1 MQFDR
6 YGRTYQLR
14 LRTAEDLRSALDLD
28 DSLWIATSAPV
39 SCLRCDADFLRLID
53 TDKNNRIRT
62 DEVRTAIQWLLE
74 RLSDRSGL
82 AAETDELPL
91 SALDVS
97 GPAGERLLNTARY
110 ILSALGADDAETI
123 NLKQIGGFEKG
134 LDDRTINGDGVIPPA
149 ATDDEEVRQF
159 IVDVMECFGSQ
170 EDLTGEMGITEEN
183 LERFRHEAKAYLNW
197 LAQADI
203 PEGEGSTEI
212 MPLGEEMPGAYQAF
226 DAIREK
232 VDSFFALCKLVR
244 FNPQA
249 TERIGVSAY
258 QIEQAELGQAGAA
271 EAVLARAPLTEPNDE
286 GLLPLRGPVNPYY
299 AEALHELKEAV
310 VERLVGEG
318 VEQLSEAQW
327 NSIKATFDPYRNWLA
342 GKRGPD
348 VEKPGREKLRRYLEG
363 HYADAVWALLAA
375 DREVAAKLADARELK
390 KLLLYHQHL
399 LRLAN
404 NFVSFPDLYDP
415 ARRAMFEM
423 GSLVIDG
430 RWFNLAVKVEN
441 VQEHSKRAKRSGMFV
456 MYCELMRV
464 EEKDTITVAVPATA
478 GTIGNLCVGKRGV
491 FFGTLGRHYD
501 ARVTEIIENPI
512 SFREALFTPFVK
524 LGRFIG
530 GKIEAISGSAEK
542 EVEAQLGQAT
552 QQVQAGIQ
560 ETVRE
565 APRLA
570 QQGEQAPARSAASTS
585 ASRRDILLGAS
596 VSIAA
601 LSSAFAFITKT
612 LAGLTPLTIIVA
624 VIVAVFVIF
633 VPTAVVAGFKLA
645 RRDLSSILEG
655 CGWAI
660 NARMR
665 LNRAQRA
672 QFTRHEPY
680 PADATGTPRGR
691 WLLHF
696 LLLLLAIAVAVGAV
710 QAWRAWAGPLCRLR
724 VEEPA
729 AAPSAAGQQL
739 PALEKPPV
747 GPPEQ

>member
-258 QIEQAELGQAGAA
+258 QIE
-271 EAVLARAPLTEPNDE
+271 
-286 GLLPLRGPVNPYY
+286 
-299 AEALHELKEAV
+299 HC
-310 VERLVGEG
+310 
-318 VEQLSEAQW
+318 
-327 NSIKATFDPYRNWLA
+327 
-342 GKRGPD
+342 
-348 VEKPGREKLRRYLEG
+348 
-363 HYADAVWALLAA
+363 
-375 DREVAAKLADARELK
+375 
-390 KLLLYHQHL
+390 LLYTSPSP
-399 LRLAN
+399 R
-404 NFVSFPDLYDP
+404 D
-415 ARRAMFEM
+415 RT
-423 GSLVIDG
+423 
-430 RWFNLAVKVEN
+430 
-441 VQEHSKRAKRSGMFV
+441 RSRM
-456 MYCELMRV
+456 
-464 EEKDTITVAVPATA
+464 P
-478 GTIGNLCVGKRGV
+478 
-491 FFGTLGRHYD
+491 
-501 ARVTEIIENPI
+501 
-512 SFREALFTPFVK
+512 
-524 LGRFIG
+524 
-530 GKIEAISGSAEK
+530 
-542 EVEAQLGQAT
+542 
-552 QQVQAGIQ
+552 
-560 ETVRE
+560 
-565 APRLA
+565 
-570 QQGEQAPARSAASTS
+570 
-585 ASRRDILLGAS
+585 
-596 VSIAA
+596 
-601 LSSAFAFITKT
+601 SSA
-612 LAGLTPLTIIVA
+612 
-624 VIVAVFVIF
+624 
-633 VPTAVVAGFKLA
+633 
-645 RRDLSSILEG
+645 
-655 CGWAI
+655 
-660 NARMR
+660 
-665 LNRAQRA
+665 
-672 QFTRHEPY
+672 
-680 PADATGTPRGR
+680 
-691 WLLHF
+691 
-696 LLLLLAIAVAVGAV
+696 
-710 QAWRAWAGPLCRLR
+710 
-724 VEEPA
+724 
-729 AAPSAAGQQL
+729 
-739 PALEKPPV
+739 
-747 GPPEQ
+747 

>member
-1 MQFDR
+1 MHFDR
-6 YGRTYQLR
+6 YGRTYHLR
-14 LRTAEDLRSALDLD
+14 LRTDEDLKSALDLD

-39 SCLRCDADFLRLID
+39 SCLRCDADFLRLVDI
-53 TDKNNRIRT
+53 DKNNRIRT
-62 DEVRTAIQWLLE
+62 DEVRTAIRWLLE

-82 AAETDELPL
+82 ATETDELPL

-97 GPAGERLLNTARY
+97 GPAGQRLLNTARY

-123 NLKQIGGFEKG
+123 NLKQIGAFEKG

-149 ATDDEEVRQF
+149 ATDDDEVRQF

-183 LERFRHEAKAYLNW
+183 LERFLHEATAYLNW

-203 PEGEGSTEI
+203 PEGQGSTEI

-232 VDSFFALCKLVR
+232 VDGFFTLCKLMR

-249 TERIGVSAY
+249 TDSIGISAY
-258 QIEQAELGQAGAA
+258 HIEQAELGQPGAA
-271 EAVLARAPLTEPNDE
+271 QAVLARAPLAEPNDE

-299 AEALHELKEAV
+299 AEALRELKEAV

-318 VEQLSEAQW
+318 VEQLSESQW
-327 NSIKATFDPYRNWLA
+327 NSVKATFDPYRNWLA

-363 HYADAVWALLAA
+363 HYADAVRALLAA
-375 DREVAAKLADARELK
+375 DREVAARLADARELK

-415 ARRAMFEM
+415 TRRAMFEM

-430 RWFNLAVKVEN
+430 RWFNFAVKVED
-441 VQEHSKRAKRSGMFV
+441 VREHSKRAKRSGMLV
-456 MYCELMRV
+456 MYCELRRAD
-464 EEKDTITVAVPATA
+464 EKDVTMVAVPATA

-491 FFGTLGRHYD
+491 FFDTLGQHYD
-501 ARVTEIIENPI
+501 ACVIEIIENPI
-512 SFREALFTPFVK
+512 SFREALVAPFVK

-570 QQGEQAPARSAASTS
+570 RQAEQAPVQSAASAS

-612 LAGLTPLTIIVA
+612 LAGVERADIITA
-624 VIVAVFVIF
+624 VIVGAVVVV

-660 NARMR
+660 NVRMR
-665 LNRAQRA
+665 LNRAQRK

-680 PADATGTPRGR
+680 PADATGTPPRR
-691 WLLHF
+691 WVVYV
-696 LLLLLAIAVAVGAV
+696 LLLLLAVALAVGAV
-710 QAWRAWAGPLCRLR
+710 RAWRAWVGPRWGPR
-724 VEEPA
+724 VEQPA
-729 AAPSAAGQQL
+729 AAPSAAGRQP
-739 PALEKPPV
+739 PAPEEPPS

>member
-1 MQFDR
+1 
-6 YGRTYQLR
+6 
-14 LRTAEDLRSALDLD
+14 
-28 DSLWIATSAPV
+28 
-39 SCLRCDADFLRLID
+39 
-53 TDKNNRIRT
+53 
-62 DEVRTAIQWLLE
+62 
-74 RLSDRSGL
+74 
-82 AAETDELPL
+82 
-91 SALDVS
+91 
-97 GPAGERLLNTARY
+97 
-110 ILSALGADDAETI
+110 
-123 NLKQIGGFEKG
+123 LK
-134 LDDRTINGDGVIPPA
+134 D
-149 ATDDEEVRQF
+149 
-159 IVDVMECFGSQ
+159 
-170 EDLTGEMGITEEN
+170 
-183 LERFRHEAKAYLNW
+183 
-197 LAQADI
+197 
-203 PEGEGSTEI
+203 
-212 MPLGEEMPGAYQAF
+212 
-226 DAIREK
+226 
-232 VDSFFALCKLVR
+232 
-244 FNPQA
+244 
-249 TERIGVSAY
+249 
-258 QIEQAELGQAGAA
+258 
-271 EAVLARAPLTEPNDE
+271 
-286 GLLPLRGPVNPYY
+286 
-299 AEALHELKEAV
+299 AV
-310 VERLVGEG
+310 VEPLVGEG
-318 VEQLSEAQW
+318 VEGLSEAQW

-348 VEKPGREKLRRYLEG
+348 VEKPGPEKLRRYVEG
-363 HYADAVWALLAA
+363 YCADAVREMLAA
-375 DREVAAKLADARELK
+375 DREVATRLAHARELK
-390 KLLLYHQHL
+390 KLLLYHRHL

-430 RWFNLAVKVEN
+430 RWFNFAVRAEN

-456 MYCELMRV
+456 MYCELTRV
-464 EEKDTITVAVPATA
+464 DEKDATTVAVPATA

-491 FFGTLGRHYD
+491 FFDTDGQHYD

-512 SFREALFTPFVK
+512 SFREALVAPFVK

-530 GKIEAISGSAEK
+530 GKIEAISGSAQK

-570 QQGEQAPARSAASTS
+570 QGAGQTAGAPQSAASAS

-612 LAGLTPLTIIVA
+612 LAGVERATIITA
-624 VIVAVFVIF
+624 VMVGALVVII
-633 VPTAVVAGFKLA
+633 PTAIVAGFKLA

-665 LNRAQRA
+665 LNRAQRK

-680 PADATGTPRGR
+680 PADATGTPRRR
-691 WLLHF
+691 WLIYV
-696 LLLLLAIAVAVGAV
+696 LLLLLAVVLAVGAV
-710 QAWRAWAGPLCRLR
+710 QAWRAWVRPRRGVR

-729 AAPSAAGQQL
+729 TAPPAAEPQAAAPGA
-739 PALEKPPV
+739 PPS